1 MLLAFLEDCSEDQRR
16 GDVVGFVLQKCYW
29 IVGSLGFL
37 VVEFNAWI
45 SISDFKMR
53 TCLHFDKMYMLG
65 FNMFHMLIK
74 GNFYPTCE
82 LSPYVRLPVLCI
94 KLSALFNNDRL

>member
-1 MLLAFLEDCSEDQRR
+1 MTF
-16 GDVVGFVLQKCYW
+16 VGFVLQKCYW
-29 IVGSLGFL
+29 ILGSPSFL
-37 VVEFNAWI
+37 VVEFNVWI

-53 TCLHFDKMYMLG
+53 TRLHFDKMCMLG

-74 GNFYPTCE
+74 GNFNSNCE